1 MSNFVE
7 VLNLETGERG
17 SIRRD
22 WFENPVINA
31 GVLVEV
37 DAAQKPYIPELY
49 KSKIEP
55 SSEEVEP
62 EEEDE
67 DK

>member
-7 VLNLETGERG
+7 VMNLETGERG
-17 SIRRD
+17 VIRRD

-37 DAAQKPYIPELY
+37 DSSQKPYIPELY
-49 KSKIEP
+49 KSKIEAT
-55 SSEEVEP
+55 EEVEP

-67 DK
+67 EA